1 MIGRW
6 FVLFL
11 MVCLFIHPGALRGLS
26 YLRTAHP
33 VGKHNTMNA
42 YEYLKTRL
50 TDGGKREAQLSVRI
64 VVVEAFARAA
74 SYVQDK
80 STREEAAEILAGLLM
95 DEEQRTAE
103 TAAWALSEFL
113 PLEAEYYRR

>member
-6 FVLFL
+6 FLLFL
-11 MVCLFIHPGALRGLS
+11 IVCLFTHPGALRGLS
-26 YLRTAHP
+26 YLRAAHP
-33 VGKHNTMNA
+33 VGKHNTINA